1 MHLHPSLQISILKAL
16 HRVFPRIQFIATTHA
31 PLVMSGVENN
41 DENVVYKM
49 DYADGA
55 YRFSLVHTYGLNISD
70 IAMVV
75 QGVQPRD
82 ATVDSSLAEL
92 FSLIDEERFNEAREK
107 LESLKGEWG
116 NYMPDLQKA
125 ETMIELMQ

>member
-1 MHLHPSLQISILKAL
+1 M
-16 HRVFPRIQFIATTHA
+16 
-31 PLVMSGVENN
+31 
-41 DENVVYKM
+41 
-49 DYADGA
+49 
-55 YRFSLVHTYGLNISD
+55 
-70 IAMVV
+70 
-75 QGVQPRD
+75 QPRD